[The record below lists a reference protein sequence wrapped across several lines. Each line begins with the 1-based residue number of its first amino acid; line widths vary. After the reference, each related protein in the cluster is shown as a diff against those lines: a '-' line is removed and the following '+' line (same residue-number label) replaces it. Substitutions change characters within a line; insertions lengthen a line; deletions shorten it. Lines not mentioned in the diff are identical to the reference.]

1 MFDLICDPDRI
12 IIGDEVI
19 ITFRINDEFNK
30 KNYMGKYIYLSTRK
44 NGSVNIFDS
53 YIQRYNGQ
61 DLSWSIN
68 EHEYETDGTFL
79 VEAYSS
85 HYSIQSSTNKV
96 ISSSSFI
103 IDKKI
108 SDQFIITNNITS
120 IKNSQHQRKCH
131 KYNTPHEQ
139 LEKID
144 SIINKVTL
152 NIKPFKISKE
162 DQKEKQKQIYTNV
175 VIGKGKNVNSN

>member
-1 MFDLICDPDRI
+1 MFDLICDPDRVI
-12 IIGDEVI
+12 TGDEVI
-19 ITFRINDEFNK
+19 VTFRITDEFNK
-30 KNYMGKYIYLSTRK
+30 KNYVGKYIYLSTRK

-61 DLSWSIN
+61 DLIWSIN
-68 EHEYETDGTFL
+68 EHEYESDGTFL
-79 VEAYSS
+79 VEARSSQYST
-85 HYSIQSSTNKV
+85 QSSTSKV

-108 SDQFIITNNITS
+108 SDQSVMTNNITS
-120 IKNSQHQRKCH
+120 IKNNQNQRKCH
-131 KYNTPHEQ
+131 KYNTPHEK
-139 LEKID
+139 LEKTD

-162 DQKEKQKQIYTNV
+162 DQKEERKQVYTNV
-175 VIGKGKNVNSN
+175 IIGKGKNVNSS